1 MTKRKALV
9 TGATG
14 QIGSY
19 LCEILLEKDYDVYV
33 VNRRTSNIHLDNIKH
48 IMDEIHVVPGD
59 ITDYAV
65 MYNLIDKIRP
75 HEIYNLA
82 AQSFVALSYDMPL
95 NTFESVALGPLNIL
109 EAVRNIDRN
118 IKVYQSS
125 SSEMYGNSID
135 EDGFQR
141 ETTRFMPRSP
151 YAVAKLAAHQN
162 VFTFR
167 ESYSIFACAN
177 IVFNSESPRRGLEF
191 VTRKITHYIGSQLYP
206 SLLWELGSDKPIV
219 GFDDIPLLELGNLDS
234 YRDWSFAGDTA
245 MAMWLTMQADKPS
258 DYVVASGKCHS
269 IREFLDVAFDC
280 LGLEWDEFVV
290 SSSKH
295 MRPSEVNKLCG
306 DSSRIRQELGWQP
319 TKTFNELVQSM
330 VESDIRTSN
339 GIPKTTC

>member
-19 LCEILLEKDYDVYV
+19 LCEILLEKDYEVYV
-33 VNRRTSNIHLDNIKH
+33 LNRRTSNIHLDNIKH
-48 IMDEIHVVPGD
+48 IINQVTVVPGD

-82 AQSFVALSYDMPL
+82 AQSFVALSYEMPL

-135 EDGFQR
+135 QDGFQR

-167 ESYSIFACAN
+167 ESYGMFACAN

-191 VTRKITHYIGSQLYP
+191 VTRKITNYIGSTVYS
-206 SLLWELGSDKPIV
+206 SLQWELGSDVPIIML
-219 GFDDIPLLELGNLDS
+219 DDIPPLELGNLDS
-234 YRDWSFAGDTA
+234 YRDWSFAYDTA
-245 MAMWLTMQADKPS
+245 MAMYLTMQSDKPS
-258 DYVVASGKCHS
+258 DYVVASGECHS
-269 IREFLDVAFDC
+269 IREFLDVAFGC
-280 LGLEWDEFVV
+280 VGLEWDEFVV

-306 DSSRIRQELGWQP
+306 DSSRIRKELGWAP
-319 TKTFNELVQSM
+319 TKNFNELVQLM
-330 VESDIRTSN
+330 VQSDIRLSN
-339 GIPKTTC
+339 ALSKAAY